1 MKGRESA
8 TQAEPTIKKE
18 KFGFRN
24 LKLNEK
30 CNNPMGTRYVP
41 RMPIKKKIDM
51 SQTVTKR
58 VNSIIHVGHAV
69 KVHLVSRGEKT
80 LLRRKMAAKTK
91 DS

>member
-1 MKGRESA
+1 
-8 TQAEPTIKKE
+8 
-18 KFGFRN
+18 
-24 LKLNEK
+24 
-30 CNNPMGTRYVP
+30 
-41 RMPIKKKIDM
+41 M